1 VTGSTYAV
9 LVAVEQYQQSNI
21 RGVPFAVADAAA
33 MKNVLVQQMK
43 IPVQNITLWTNEDA
57 TTSRQDT
64 SSNCEFMRY

>member
-1 VTGSTYAV
+1 
-9 LVAVEQYQQSNI
+9 
-21 RGVPFAVADAAA
+21 